1 MQSFHNKRHNHQ
13 VCEDQALNRAQQI
26 CEQKGLRFT
35 EIRQR
40 ILQLIWSSHEP
51 ILAYELL
58 KSLRQE
64 KANAEPPTVY
74 RALDFL
80 LENQLIH
87 KIESLNAYTGCQF
100 PEKSHLSQF
109 LICNGCNQIAELDNN
124 QVNKVIQQELKLSGF
139 AIEQQTIEIKGL
151 CANCQP

>member
-1 MQSFHNKRHNHQ
+1 MDSFHKKRHNHKA
-13 VCEDQALNRAQQI
+13 CKEQALSRAQQI

-40 ILQLIWSSHEP
+40 ILQFIWSNHEP
-51 ILAYELL
+51 ILAYDLL
-58 KSLRQE
+58 KLLRQE

-100 PEKSHLSQF
+100 PEKNHVSQF
-109 LICNGCNQIAELDNN
+109 LICNGCNQIAELDNS
-124 QVNKVIQQELKLSGF
+124 QVNKVIHQQLALSGF
-139 AIEQQTIEIKGL
+139 SIEQQTIEIKGL
-151 CANCQP
+151 CSNCQQ